1 MRPLHDG
8 AGRLPAWRDALFA
21 ALLPLLLLGGCAAPP
36 TTLYDWGAYPQALAV
51 QLREAGGDAARQASL
66 LEEQLQRGVGAARAA
81 PPGLHAHLALLH
93 TQLGNEALA
102 LRHLEAEK
110 ALYPE
115 SAAYMDFLLKSARKS
130 ASERPK

>member
-1 MRPLHDG
+1 MSAHASTRGL
-8 AGRLPAWRDALFA
+8 LVLA
-21 ALLPLLLLGGCAAPP
+21 AVLITGCASKP

-51 QLREAGGDAARQASL
+51 HLRESGGDAARQASL
-66 LEEQLQRGVGAARAA
+66 LEDQLQRAAGAARAA

-102 LRHLEAEK
+102 LRHLQAEK

-115 SAAYMDFLLKSARKS
+115 SAAYMDFLLKSARK
-130 ASERPK
+130 AAGEAPK

>member
-1 MRPLHDG
+1 MSARSSTRGL
-8 AGRLPAWRDALFA
+8 LVLA
-21 ALLPLLLLGGCAAPP
+21 AVLITGCASKP

-51 QLREAGGDAARQASL
+51 HLRESGGDAARQASL
-66 LEEQLQRGVGAARAA
+66 LEDQLQRAAGAARAA

-115 SAAYMDFLLKSARKS
+115 SAAYMDFLLKSARK
-130 ASERPK
+130 AAGGAPK

>member
-1 MRPLHDG
+1 MSP
-8 AGRLPAWRDALFA
+8 RLSTRGLLVLA
-21 ALLPLLLLGGCAAPP
+21 AVLITGCASPP

-51 QLREAGGDAARQASL
+51 HLRESGGDAARQASL
-66 LEEQLQRGVGAARAA
+66 LEGQLQRAAGAARAA

-102 LRHLEAEK
+102 LRHLQAEK

-115 SAAYMDFLLKSARKS
+115 SAAYMDFLLASARK
-130 ASERPK
+130 AAGEAPK